1 MLPLNLFDISLMK
14 TWYQEP
20 HMQMVVASSHHKYGE
35 EREIRG
41 CSISTSPNAT
51 SHPSLPLRLPRRAE
65 AALGEMGV
73 RNPGAQEKDPNLARV
88 FPGSRDGGQ
97 GVRRGRLLL
106 EGR

>member
-1 MLPLNLFDISLMK
+1 MK
-14 TWYQEP
+14 TWHQEP
-20 HMQMVVASSHHKYGE
+20 HMQMVVPSYHKYGE
-35 EREIRG
+35 EREIRE
-41 CSISTSPNAT
+41 CSISTSPNAA
-51 SHPSLPLRLPRRAE
+51 SHPSFLLRRRRGRGKRPRVPRRAE